1 MSPNFDPERQRP
13 GDLVPFLVLSL
24 LTHAALLFWMSFEP
38 LSLGGDSEPAP
49 IVVQLQPEALP
60 LEEPSAVVP
69 PPVEPA
75 ESLAP
80 SQPPPT
86 RAEAPPTRDQ
96 IVTPSDREN
105 DIAPEGP
112 AFLSDRNNTV
122 EQETIRRGNPE
133 AGTPGVEAE
142 VAPSELPDVDSQTA
156 PEQAAV
162 AEAPEPTEET
172 EAAPP
177 EAAPAE
183 EAAPP
188 ETESLAASQSTGDA
202 LLPEP
207 ARPLPGL
214 DRLFA
219 PPAEV
224 LARARSNTPATP
236 PSQEAAPRENPRR
249 DLLAAPPPVPGVFAG
264 LRGNFDH
271 LPDVA
276 AGQLTMLNTKA
287 DRFAPFVRRVGTR
300 VFQNLLI
307 YQRRD
312 LKAPDIL
319 AATEIVAVRAILD
332 ESGRL
337 TSLEIMERSG
347 SPALDR
353 TLLEALRAAAFD
365 PNPPPE
371 AANTDG
377 KFEFIFQ
384 AQIVAS
390 VQPSIRE
397 PRIRAV
403 ESRLRIGLM

>member
-13 GDLVPFLVLSL
+13 GDLLPFLVLSL
-24 LTHAALLFWMSFEP
+24 LTHAALLFWLSVEP
-38 LSLGGDSEPAP
+38 LSLGGESEPAP
-49 IVVQLQPEALP
+49 IVVQLQSDAPA
-60 LEEPSAVVP
+60 LEEPLDAP
-69 PPVEPA
+69 PPLAEPPEAMAPA
-75 ESLAP
+75 ES
-80 SQPPPT
+80 PPP

-133 AGTPGVEAE
+133 AGTPGVQAE
-142 VAPSELPDVDSQTA
+142 VAPP
-156 PEQAAV
+156 
-162 AEAPEPTEET
+162 EAPSPVSQVAPTTPTEATGPEDSIP
-172 EAAPP
+172 EESEPMAPQDLSPP
-177 EAAPAE
+177 E
-183 EAAPP
+183 P
-188 ETESLAASQSTGDA
+188 ETLAAGESPGAA
-202 LLPEP
+202 LSPEP

-224 LARARSNTPATP
+224 LARARSNAPASP
-236 PSQEAAPRENPRR
+236 PGQDAAPTDNPRR

-377 KFEFIFQ
+377 KFEFVFQ